1 MLTSRLFIFI
11 IVIFVSSLLCAA
23 PVFAGV
29 KGREKVEQA
38 ILALDEIM
46 AIPEKGMPPSLLA
59 NAKAIAILPNV
70 IKAGVVI
77 AGRFGRGIML
87 VRNENGQWGHPFFI
101 TIGGGSLGFQIGAQ
115 STDVILVFKNTRG
128 TEKIFRG
135 KMTLGADAAVAAGPV
150 GRRIEAS
157 TDETFRAGIL
167 SYSRSRGLFAGVSL
181 EGSILSVDD
190 EWNKDFYGRSVQA
203 EKLIAGQGSVP
214 GVAGKLKKRLIKYSG
229 K

>member
-1 MLTSRLFIFI
+1 MLTSRLCKFI
-11 IVIFVSSLLCAA
+11 IVIFVSSFLCVA

-38 ILALDEIM
+38 ILTLDEIM
-46 AIPEKGMPPSLLA
+46 EIPEKGMPPSLLA

-87 VRNENGQWGHPFFI
+87 VRNKSGQWGHPIFI

-115 STDVILVFKNTRG
+115 ATDVILVFKSTRG

-190 EWNKDFYGRSVQA
+190 EWNKDFYDRSVKA
-203 EKLIAGQGSVP
+203 EDLLAGQGRAPSV
-214 GVAGKLKKRLIKYSG
+214 ATRLKKKINSYTE
-229 K
+229 